1 MSYNLEV
8 EMVHIAHEMDLFSSP
23 YAFNADEAVRMT
35 KAGADVV
42 VAHCGCT
49 VGGSI
54 GAESIMELDAAV
66 KVIQEIHDAA
76 TAQRSD
82 VIVLCHGGPISSP
95 EDAQYILRNTKG
107 VHGFYGASSAERMP
121 VETAIKEHIQKFKSI
136 TF

>member
-1 MSYNLEV
+1 M
-8 EMVHIAHEMDLFSSP
+8 
-23 YAFNADEAVRMT
+23 
-35 KAGADVV
+35 
-42 VAHCGCT
+42 
-49 VGGSI
+49 
-54 GAESIMELDAAV
+54 
-66 KVIQEIHDAA
+66 IQEIHDAA